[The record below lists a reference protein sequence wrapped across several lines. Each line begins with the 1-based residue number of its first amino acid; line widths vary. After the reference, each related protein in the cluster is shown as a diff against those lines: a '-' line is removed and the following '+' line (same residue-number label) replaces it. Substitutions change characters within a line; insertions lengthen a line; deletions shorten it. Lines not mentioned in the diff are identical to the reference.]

1 MIRQKTIVPVI
12 FFLTCSLSG
21 LYAQSDV
28 LSAGGDATGSTG
40 SVAYSIGQVA
50 YTSIDGED
58 GRISLGVQQPNLFIM
73 VGTEETLLN
82 ISASVFPNPS
92 ASTVFL
98 KLEDEEQL
106 STTKNLSFG
115 LYDLSGKML
124 LHQDISDPLTTIPMS
139 NLSDAVYLLRITI
152 DNKEIR
158 TFKIFKT
165 N

>member
-1 MIRQKTIVPVI
+1 MIRQKTLITII

-28 LSAGGDATGSTG
+28 LSAGGDATGSSG

-50 YTSIDGED
+50 YTNIDGED

-73 VGTEETLLN
+73 VGTEETLSN

-98 KLEDEEQL
+98 KLENGEQL
-106 STTKNLSFG
+106 STSKSLTFG
-115 LYDLSGKML
+115 LYDLNGNML
-124 LHQDISDPLTTIPMS
+124 LHETISDPLTTIPVSHLS
-139 NLSDAVYLLRITI
+139 NAVYLLRITE
-152 DNKEIR
+152 DNNEIR

>member
-1 MIRQKTIVPVI
+1 MIRQITTTVI
-12 FFLTCSLSG
+12 LFLTCSLSA

-28 LSAGGDATGSTG
+28 LTAGGDAAGSAG

-50 YTSIDGED
+50 YTTIDGED

-73 VGTEETLLN
+73 VGTEETLLS
-82 ISASVFPNPS
+82 ISANVYPNPS

-98 KLEDEEQL
+98 KLNDEEQL
-106 STTKNLSFG
+106 STTKKLSYG
-115 LYDLSGKML
+115 LYDLGGNML
-124 LHQDISDPLTTIPMS
+124 LHQEISDPLTTIPMS
-139 NLSDAVYLLRITI
+139 NLADAVYLLRIMQ